1 MNAFDPRTIIL
12 ARHAQ
17 HVVLVHFPIAAFIT
31 AVGFD
36 CAAHWTKQ
44 PGLAAAAYFNLLVAA
59 ISTIPVIGTGLVA
72 WQWAL
77 EGQPLKGVLLL
88 HLALAAASSLMI
100 GVSWWIHWRQRRRGA
115 PLPVY
120 RLPIEA
126 IAVLVVAATGHLG
139 GVLAGLN

>member
-1 MNAFDPRTIIL
+1 MNAFDPRTIIF

-36 CAAHWTKQ
+36 YAAQWTKQ
-44 PGLAAAAYFNLLVAA
+44 PLVAAAAYCNLLVAA
-59 ISTIPVIGTGLVA
+59 VSTVPVIGTGLAA

-88 HLALAAASSLMI
+88 HFVLGTASSVFIVL
-100 GVSWWIHWRQRRRGA
+100 SWWIHWRRRRGA
-115 PLPVY
+115 AALPAY
-120 RLPIEA
+120 RLAVEA
-126 IAVLVVAATGHLG
+126 IGVIVVALTAHLG
-139 GVLAGLN
+139 GVLAGLI